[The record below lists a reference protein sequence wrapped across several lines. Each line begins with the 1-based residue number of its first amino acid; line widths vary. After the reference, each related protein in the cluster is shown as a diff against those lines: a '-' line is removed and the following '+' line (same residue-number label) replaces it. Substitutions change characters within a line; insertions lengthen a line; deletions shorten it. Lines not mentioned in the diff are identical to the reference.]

1 MMENKDKE
9 YFLGA
14 MWAIS
19 TMWRMHSDDIIA
31 KDMLRELPD
40 AHEIAK
46 YCSEYDIQPLR
57 LHVMDSLPLGCD
69 AAYASISYGPVDS
82 SDALICDHSEVP
94 KEKKD
99 DYSYCVYAVESNG
112 TRAVLVVGLDGEE
125 EAEGLAEILTTQ
137 LQAIL
142 VRKGE
147 KEPAE

>member
-1 MMENKDKE
+1 MENKDKE
-9 YFLGA
+9 YYLGA

-57 LHVMDSLPLGCD
+57 LHAMNSLPLGGD
-69 AAYASISYGPVDS
+69 AAYSSISYGPVNTS
-82 SDALICDHSEVP
+82 NVLICDHSEVP

-99 DYSYCVYAVESNG
+99 DYTYCVYAVESDG
-112 TRAVLVVGLDGEE
+112 TRAVLVVGLYGEE
-125 EAEGLAEILTTQ
+125 EAEGLAEILTAQ
-137 LQAIL
+137 LQTIL
-142 VRKGE
+142 AEKGE
-147 KEPAE
+147 VPV

>member
-1 MMENKDKE
+1 MVNEDKE
-9 YFLGA
+9 YYLGA

-46 YCSEYDIQPLR
+46 FCPEYDIQPLR
-57 LHVMDSLPLGCD
+57 LHAMNSLPLGCD
-69 AAYASISYGPVDS
+69 AAYVSIGYGPVDS
-82 SDALICDHSEVP
+82 SDTLICDHSEVP

-99 DYSYCVYAVESNG
+99 DYSYCVYAVESDG

-142 VRKGE
+142 AE
-147 KEPAE
+147 KTGKESAE